1 VVPPTRGLLRGGI
14 VVASQFTDDQETA
27 MSSQLDLEERDR
39 RSAGSIQLGDALSG
53 QVLAPGDPGYDEA
66 RRIHNR
72 LIDKHPALI
81 ARCLHT
87 ADVVDAV
94 TFGREEG
101 LEISVRGGG
110 HNVAGK
116 AVTDGGLMIDL
127 SLMKGIHVDPA
138 RRTVRAQAGVRV
150 GELDR
155 AAAAFG
161 LATPSGVISLTGIAG
176 LTLGGG
182 IAWLMGKYGMAVDN
196 LLSAE
201 VVLAS
206 GAVVT
211 ASEDT
216 DPDLFWALRGGG
228 GNFGVVTSFEFRAHP
243 VASVLGGVVLHPL
256 AAAPQ
261 LFSFFRDFAADLPD
275 ELSLQAPLLHAP
287 DGSGTTLCGIAL
299 CHAGD
304 DADRAEADVRPLREF
319 GSPAADMVQRMPYPV
334 VNTGVDWLFPGARG
348 YWKSAFFSELSDPA
362 VEEMTAAIER
372 APSELCALVI
382 EEFHGAVTRVAPTA
396 TAYPHREPG
405 FNLLLISQWT
415 DPAQT
420 DAGIAWA
427 RETFD
432 ALSPFMA
439 DRSYTNYLSAD
450 DHDRVRQAYGPN
462 YERLAELK
470 QKYDPA
476 NLFKLNQNI
485 PSSDEPE

>member
-1 VVPPTRGLLRGGI
+1 MPQMHGVTN
-14 VVASQFTDDQETA
+14 E
-27 MSSQLDLEERDR
+27 DLV
-39 RSAGSIQLGDALSG
+39 QPLGEMLSG
-53 QVLAPGDPGYDEA
+53 RVLAPGHGSYDEA
-66 RRIHNR
+66 RRVYNG
-72 LIDKHPALI
+72 LIDRHPAVI

-87 ADVVDAV
+87 GDVADAV
-94 TFGREEG
+94 SFGREQG

-116 AVTDGGLMIDL
+116 AVTEGGLMIDL
-127 SLMKGIHVDPA
+127 SLMKGIHVDPV

-206 GAVVT
+206 GAVIT
-211 ASEDT
+211 ASDGT

-243 VASVLGGVVLHPL
+243 VASVLGGAVLHPL

-261 LFSFFRDFAADLPD
+261 LLSFYREFSADLPD
-275 ELSLQAPLLHAP
+275 ELSTQAAFLHAP
-287 DGSGTTLCGIAL
+287 DGSGAKLCGIAL

-304 DADRAEADVRPLREF
+304 DPDRAEADVRPLREF
-319 GSPAADMVQRMPYPV
+319 GSPAVDMIRRMPYPV
-334 VNTGVDWLFPGARG
+334 VNTGVDWLFPGALS
-348 YWKSAFFSELSDPA
+348 YWKSAFFSELSHAA
-362 VEEMTAAIER
+362 VAVLTGAFEQ
-372 APSELCALVI
+372 APSELCALII
-382 EEFHGAVTRVAPTA
+382 EEFHGEVTRVAPIA
-396 TAYPHREPG
+396 TAYPHRQPG
-405 FNLLLISQWT
+405 YNLLLISQWT
-415 DPAQT
+415 RPADT
-420 DAGIAWA
+420 EAGIAWA

-432 ALSPFMA
+432 ALSPYMA
-439 DRSYTNYLSAD
+439 DRSYMNYLPAD
-450 DHDRVRQAYGPN
+450 DHDRVHQAYGPN
-462 YERLAELK
+462 YARLVELK
-470 QKYDPA
+470 RRYDPG
-476 NLFKLNQNI
+476 NLFRLNQNI
-485 PSSDEPE
+485 EP